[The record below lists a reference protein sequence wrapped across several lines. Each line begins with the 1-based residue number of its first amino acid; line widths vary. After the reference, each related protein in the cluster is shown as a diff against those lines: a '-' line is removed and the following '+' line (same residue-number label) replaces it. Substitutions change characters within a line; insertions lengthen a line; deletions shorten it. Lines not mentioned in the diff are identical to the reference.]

1 MMGLLADTPIFW
13 KGIVVV
19 ACALVLFV
27 GSVYVLLSAVFG
39 LRMGYLVLA
48 VSFFGWLVLLSLLW
62 VLGQPKILGV
72 TGTLPN
78 LGPRGTEPHWQVY
91 AASTGTGSSTR
102 FPTTSQYPGSPWHV
116 PKAVEKPSIA
126 SVTSAVQKYLAQQAS
141 EQFAKQGT
149 AVCTPTSSPTA
160 TCLTVDPTTFLVQDV
175 EFTGFHGT
183 SLAAAHSFFTF
194 GGPQITLY
202 VYRDKGNVNV
212 YSWSFFLASIVGF
225 AIHVPFLDRA
235 EKKRKGILTG
245 GTAPPWYG
253 PA

>member
-1 MMGLLADTPIFW
+1 MTGFLADTPIFW

-19 ACALVLFV
+19 VCGLILFV

-62 VLGQPKILGV
+62 VLGQPPIFGV

-91 AASTGTGSSTR
+91 AASTGSATSNR
-102 FPTTSQYPGSPWHV
+102 FATTSQYPASPWHL
-116 PKAVEKPSIA
+116 PNAVEKPSLA
-126 SVTSAVQKYLAQQAS
+126 SVTSAMQKYLAQQAG
-141 EQFAKQGT
+141 EQFAKQGI
-149 AVCTPTSSPTA
+149 AICTPTSSPTA
-160 TCLTVDPTTFLVQDV
+160 KCLTVDPTTFLVQDI
-175 EFTGFHGT
+175 EFSRSHGT
-183 SLAAAHSFFTF
+183 SLAAAHSFFTL
-194 GGPQITLY
+194 GGPQITLF
-202 VYRDKGNVNV
+202 VYRDKGNRNV

-235 EKKRKGILTG
+235 EKKRKEILTG